1 MEDGNTVVGGAGM
14 ADIISQLKTE
24 LTADKLWGAVT
35 PVAGI
40 LGVLILFSIGVYFLR
55 KALRGASKGKARV

>member
-1 MEDGNTVVGGAGM
+1 MEGGNTVVGGAGM
-14 ADIISQLKTE
+14 GDIIKELQTE
-24 LTADKLWGAVT
+24 LTAQNLWSAVT